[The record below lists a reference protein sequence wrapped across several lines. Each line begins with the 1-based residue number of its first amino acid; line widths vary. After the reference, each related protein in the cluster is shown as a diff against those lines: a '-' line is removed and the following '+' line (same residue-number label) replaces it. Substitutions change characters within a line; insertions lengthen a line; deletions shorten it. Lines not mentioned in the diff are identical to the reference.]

1 MGDLMSM
8 TMPIEPA
15 CRTVSFVSLITLV
28 QPLRYP
34 EADRRMVATAVA
46 LSGLNLV
53 NFCVNG
59 GSLAHHSLE
68 GCNALTAWRD
78 NLRLKADKN
87 ATMAS

>member
-1 MGDLMSM
+1 
-8 TMPIEPA
+8 
-15 CRTVSFVSLITLV
+15 
-28 QPLRYP
+28 
-34 EADRRMVATAVA
+34 MVVTAVA

>member
-8 TMPIEPA
+8 TMAIEPA

-34 EADRRMVATAVA
+34 EADRRMVVTAVA

-59 GSLAHHSLE
+59 GSLTHHSLE